1 MNHYPNVCVYDIL
14 IQKQRQVI
22 KKLEEIKV
30 KTEDLKTAKKELAVL
45 LRELDLEILRSGV
58 TLDESSDSD

>member
-30 KTEDLKTAKKELAVL
+30 KTEDLKTAKKELAGL